1 MQDFGHGFFGGGFM
15 WIFWILLIVLLVW
28 VVKMVAD
35 SASGGR
41 SDGGSKKQES
51 AMEILDKRFAR
62 GEIDEEEY
70 HRRRQE
76 LEK

>member
-1 MQDFGHGFFGGGFM
+1 MDDFGHGFFGGGFM
-15 WIFWILLIVLLVW
+15 WIFWILLIVILVW

-35 SASGGR
+35 SSSGGR
-41 SDGGSKKQES
+41 SDSGSTKQES
-51 AMEILDKRFAR
+51 PLEILNQRYAR

-70 HRRRQE
+70 HRRKAE